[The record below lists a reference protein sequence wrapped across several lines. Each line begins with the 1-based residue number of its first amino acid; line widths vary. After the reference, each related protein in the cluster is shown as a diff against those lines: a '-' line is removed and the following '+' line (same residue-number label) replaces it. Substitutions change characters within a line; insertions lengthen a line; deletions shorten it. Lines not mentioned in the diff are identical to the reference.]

1 MMLRLVLYANPE
13 GEILIYRSIM
23 LRKENVDALTKI
35 NRERGIS
42 VTRLINISIKEFL
55 DRYDKK
61 SK

>member
-1 MMLRLVLYANPE
+1 
-13 GEILIYRSIM
+13 M